1 MFNLKQVSL
10 SLIVLSLG
18 GTIAVELPANAE
30 IKRTKNFSIEINI
43 NCADAVNCDNVT
55 GTGTNIHTG
64 ETLQLNGKRLKS
76 AKSDSTPKRL
86 VSYEFRDKDYIFV
99 VTDSTLTVSCGDRV
113 ILKES
118 FIR

>member
-18 GTIAVELPANAE
+18 STISVELPANAE
-30 IKRTKNFSIEINI
+30 IKRTKNFSVEINA
-43 NCADAVNCDNVT
+43 NCAGSTNCDNVT

-64 ETLQLNGKRLKS
+64 ETHKLNGKRLKS
-76 AKSDSTPKRL
+76 SKSDGTSKSFL
-86 VSYEFRDKDYIFV
+86 SYEFRDKGYMYV
-99 VTDSTLTVSCGDRV
+99 VTDNTLTVSCGDRV